1 MVKPI
6 SLLRWED
13 IDIMFIDF
21 KNKIKNHF
29 LYIIEDQQKNEEDN
43 NNSNKLI

>member
-21 KNKIKNHF
+21 KNKIIKNHI
-29 LYIIEDQQKNEEDN
+29 LYIIRGLAK
-43 NNSNKLI
+43 K